1 MKISS
6 DIKENIEWFN
16 QRLKV
21 DANFDIIYR
30 VIKVGERDA
39 CFYYIDGF
47 CKDDLMQKM
56 LQYFYSIKEEEMPQN
71 AHEMSKR
78 FMPYVEIDL
87 MDDKEKILQ
96 FILSGVLVFFVD
108 GYDRCILIDC
118 RTYPARNVSEP
129 EKDKVLRGSKDGF
142 VETIVFN
149 TALIRRDRKSV
160 V

>member
-16 QRLKV
+16 QRLRV
-21 DANFDIIYR
+21 DENFDLIYR

-56 LQYFYSIKEEEMPQN
+56 LQYFYSIKEDEMPQN

-96 FILSGVLVFFVD
+96 FILSGVLAFLWTDMTAVF
-108 GYDRCILIDC
+108 
-118 RTYPARNVSEP
+118 
-129 EKDKVLRGSKDGF
+129 
-142 VETIVFN
+142 
-149 TALIRRDRKSV
+149 
-160 V
+160 